1 MSFALKKAQSSR
13 GISSDLNKGGK
24 KMKRCMITITTL
36 LEDDTRQTVVLN
48 IAKGDVSV
56 NCPKSSGIEIKSFG
70 SDSQFELLCK
80 IPDSHE
86 ELHFQF
92 KDPWMNAS
100 PDEFGCR
107 AA

>member
-1 MSFALKKAQSSR
+1 
-13 GISSDLNKGGK
+13 
-24 KMKRCMITITTL
+24 MKRCMITITTL

-56 NCPKSSGIEIKSFG
+56 NCPKSSGIEIESFG
-70 SDSQFELLCK
+70 RDSEFELVCK
-80 IPDSHE
+80 IPDSNE

-92 KDPWMNAS
+92 KDPWMNGS
-100 PDEFGCR
+100 LDRLVCR